1 VASIG
6 DCGSPDRGS
15 IPLEGLHLCV
25 YYPKNILL
33 QSLQDVQFRNY
44 DRRLELTYQKAR
56 DNLSKENFDLLE
68 KYDNEMATLGL
79 KKSTRA
85 KQLSIIVDISI
96 RLGKDWTLVSKED
109 IDKLIRNVID
119 EFGDKLGGETET
131 TRDYKKSLKP
141 FFRWMKLGSRDFQEV
156 GDPVE
161 LRSIRMKQVKDKI
174 AREQLLT
181 DEDHKKLLTACSD
194 NARDRAFLDI
204 HSEAGTRPGEILSLK
219 LKHVKFDKNG
229 AIINVDGKTG
239 PRPIR
244 LITSVPNLAKWIE
257 VHPLK
262 DDPESPLWILFDED
276 NYGKMM
282 TYSAAVAMLHRR
294 VRKAR
299 IKKRINL
306 KLFRHTAATRLSKHL
321 PESTMRLRH
330 GWTRNSTMP
339 ARYVHLNNSD
349 VEDAILTMYGIKKEK
364 GPENLQLP
372 KICPICEIPN
382 SFDSEI
388 CCRCGKPLDLKKA
401 IEIEDKANEQNF
413 MANKLAGKIL
423 VQMLTTG
430 KIPKIPKKEIQT
442 LIQTLNL

>member
-1 VASIG
+1 MDAQI
-6 DCGSPDRGS
+6 
-15 IPLEGLHLCV
+15 
-25 YYPKNILL
+25 
-33 QSLQDVQFRNY
+33 RNY
-44 DRRLELTYQKAR
+44 DRRLERTFQKAR
-56 DNLSKENFDLLE
+56 DNLSKENFSLLE

-96 RLGKDWTLVSKED
+96 RIGKDWKEITKED
-109 IDKLIRNVID
+109 IDRLIRSVID

-141 FFRWMKLGSRDFQEV
+141 FFRWFKFGSRDFQEV
-156 GDPVE
+156 GDPPE
-161 LRSIRMKQVKDKI
+161 LKSIRMKQVKDKI

-181 DEDHKKLLTACSD
+181 EEDHRLLLSACAD
-194 NARDRAFLDI
+194 NARDRALLDV
-204 HSEAGTRPGEILSLK
+204 HYEAGTRPGEILSLRI
-219 LKHVKFDKNG
+219 KHVKFDKNG

-244 LITSVPNLAKWIE
+244 LITSVPNLSKWIE

-364 GPENLQLP
+364 DLENLQLP
-372 KICPICEIPN
+372 KICSICEIPN
-382 SFDSEI
+382 SYDSKI
-388 CCRCGKPLDLKKA
+388 CCRCGKPLDLKTALQVDEQKDEMKKY
-401 IEIEDKANEQNF
+401 IDQKFERLLQSQENEKKHLEVQLK
-413 MANKLAGKIL
+413 NKI
-423 VQMLTTG
+423 
-430 KIPKIPKKEIQT
+430 KELESKLCQK
-442 LIQTLNL
+442 